1 MTCPFCKKVIP
12 ENYDKKT
19 CPKCYAELPAEEA
32 EEGKTKS
39 GRKEEK

>member
-19 CPKCYAELPAEEA
+19 CPKCYAELPV

-39 GRKEEK
+39 GKKEEK